1 MVKHLKKYLGLIPV
15 ALFALL
21 LGCGGG
27 GGGGGSNGSTNGNTT
42 GGFTSGQTN
51 AQAGDTILGQLVR
64 GAEKLSGVTVR
75 FYNSGNALLASDVT
89 NADGYF
95 SANVGTDAVK
105 CDVDGQPM
113 VGLHYVSFNYG
124 IAIFQAST
132 TAPSFSCMVPL
143 PTIVPGNL
151 TPMPS
156 GQFRFYE
163 DSSPPPPPPTG
174 CVP

>member
-1 MVKHLKKYLGLIPV
+1 MVNHLKKYLGLVPV

-27 GGGGGSNGSTNGNTT
+27 GGGGGSTGSTNGTT
-42 GGFTSGQTN
+42 GFTSGQTN

-64 GAEKLSGVTVR
+64 GTQKLSGVTVR
-75 FYNSGNALLASDVT
+75 FYNAGNSLLTSDVT

-95 SANVGTDAVK
+95 SAAVGTDAVK

-124 IAIFQAST
+124 SQVFQAST
-132 TAPSFSCMVPL
+132 TAPSFSCKVPL
-143 PTIVPGNL
+143 PPIVPGSL
-151 TPMPS
+151 TPMPE
-156 GQFRFYE
+156 GEFFFYE
-163 DSSPPPPPPTG
+163 DTSPPPPPPTG